1 MCVSYQYTKRIL
13 LQFSWGYVVMVVVMQ
28 AVIVVAEVQSYPS
41 QAQHKKSFNYTQHIK
56 IALNSRIPHKN
67 FWLGMG
73 TPVFI

>member
-1 MCVSYQYTKRIL
+1 
-13 LQFSWGYVVMVVVMQ
+13 MVVVMQ

-67 FWLGMG
+67 F
-73 TPVFI
+73 